1 MKRLGRAIERLSRL
15 KNMPRGSLLADEDA
29 LDILENN
36 ARIAVEA
43 LLGVGRYIIAARGWE
58 APGAYREI
66 PRILLGHDVITLE
79 EAKIGRSSCRST
91 GHDGTHVR
99 GCRL

>member
-1 MKRLGRAIERLSRL
+1 MKRFRRAIERLSRL

-43 LLGVGRYIIAARGWE
+43 LLDVGRYIIAAKGWE
-58 APGAYREI
+58 APGTYREI
-66 PRILLGHDVITLE
+66 PRILLRHGVVTPEERRDWPKLLQVYGTL
-79 EAKIGRSSCRST
+79 
-91 GHDGTHVR
+91 
-99 GCRL
+99 